1 MQDFRN
7 LQVWQKAHV
16 LTLKVYKA
24 TDTFPSNE
32 MYGLTSQLRRAVA
45 SVPTNIAEGCGKNTD
60 PDFARFLQMSMASA
74 CEVEY
79 QLLLSHDLEY
89 LSSSQYSTLNDSI
102 VEIKR
107 MLATLIGKVRQTK
120 KSR

>member
-1 MQDFRN
+1 MKDFRN

-24 TDTFPSNE
+24 TDVFPSNE
-32 MYGLTSQLRRAVA
+32 MYGLTSQLRRSVA
-45 SVPTNIAEGCGKNTD
+45 SVPTNIAEGCGKNTNT
-60 PDFARFLQMSMASA
+60 DFARFLQMAMASA

-79 QLLLSHDLEY
+79 HLLLSHDLKY
-89 LSSSQYSTLNDSI
+89 LSSSQYATLNDSI

-120 KSR
+120 KN